1 MQVRLGDGTTAWAV
15 VEAGTVHGRGRV
27 APRLAFTMNARTT
40 RQNMT
45 AQIHL
50 LRAELL
56 VGGERLGQDML
67 TGEYLSPGDTQLTVE
82 IPVDRPMLEYFDQL
96 AVDGQVNASL
106 RLSGWLRAQ
115 DNNTDLPQ
123 YASRPQPGEWVFE
136 RFGHASQTELLFRIA
151 RSDWFSQV
159 LEPLGTVD
167 YFFTEIA
174 VPRGDNPLR
183 QSGNHLRSAER
194 AYREG
199 NDPQVFSSA
208 RAVIDAL
215 PGAKTEIFVGL
226 EFKREREALDDL
238 LRSAGVYFHLGRH
251 TADEGP
257 LQGEFPVDHGDAA
270 FALNLARLILAQ
282 TARILVRPQRR

>member
-15 VEAGTVHGRGRV
+15 IDPGTVHGRGRIV
-27 APRLAFTMNARTT
+27 PRLAFSMNARTT

-45 AQIHL
+45 VQVHL
-50 LRAELL
+50 LRAELV
-56 VGGERLGQDML
+56 VGGERLGYDTL

-82 IPVDRPMLEYFDQL
+82 IPVDRSMLEYFDRL

-106 RLSGWLRAQ
+106 RLSGWLRGK
-115 DNNTDLPQ
+115 DDNTDLPQ

-136 RFGHASQTELLFRIA
+136 RFGQAIQTELSFRIA

-174 VPRGDNPLR
+174 MPRGDSPLR
-183 QSGNHLRSAER
+183 KSANHLQTAER
-194 AYREG
+194 AFREG
-199 NDPQVFSSA
+199 SDPQVFSSC
-208 RAVIDAL
+208 RAAIDSL
-215 PGAKTEIFVGL
+215 PGAKTEVFAGL

-238 LRSAGVYFHLGRH
+238 LRSVGVYFHLGRH
-251 TADEGP
+251 AADEGP
-257 LQGEFPVDHGDAA
+257 LQGEFPVDHADAG
-270 FALNLARLILAQ
+270 FALNLAKLVLAQ
-282 TARILVRPQRR
+282 TARLLARPPRQ